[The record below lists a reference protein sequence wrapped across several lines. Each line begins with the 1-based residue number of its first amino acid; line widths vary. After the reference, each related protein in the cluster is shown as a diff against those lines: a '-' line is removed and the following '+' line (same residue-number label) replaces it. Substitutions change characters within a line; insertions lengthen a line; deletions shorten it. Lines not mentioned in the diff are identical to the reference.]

1 MKEVIV
7 IHINII
13 KLDELLNVAFAE
25 LEKELD
31 RQKLKFQVEKID
43 KPNSRG

>member
-7 IHINII
+7 IHFNII

-31 RQKLKFQVEKID
+31 R
-43 KPNSRG
+43 

>member
-7 IHINII
+7 IQFNII

-31 RQKLKFQVEKID
+31 R
-43 KPNSRG
+43 